1 MKKHVFL
8 FLSLLPVMASAEVI
22 SINGINYTLD
32 AEKQTAE
39 VVNGTYKGKV
49 SIPDT
54 VPSVGTKYAVKSI
67 AKNAFYGCSKLDT
80 LEIPATVNSIGA
92 GAFYSLRNLKNI
104 LVKPS
109 PSDVADEDVIYEARG
124 NALIERANK
133 KLILGC
139 QATVIPEDVE
149 SIASYAFGG
158 CSQLDT
164 LLIPAGV
171 KYIAPEAFV
180 SCSGLKSIQVAE
192 GNTVYKATDNTLV
205 ETATKKLVLGCQT
218 SKIPDDV
225 TEIGKLAFYGCT
237 TLDTLAIPASVKAI
251 GQDAF
256 YGCRNIKSIS
266 VEESNTVYAASG
278 NALIEKAN
286 NKLIL
291 GCQATVIPADVD
303 SIASYAFGG
312 CSGLDTLKIPV
323 SVKYIASDAFA
334 ACSGLDTIIVADEN
348 TVYEGN
354 GSAIIEKATKTLIL
368 GCKNTKIPEDVKA
381 IGKMAFYGCA
391 GLDSICLPASI
402 DSIAV
407 AAFYDCHNLKK
418 VVSLIEDPFKFGR
431 DAFSYISAACTL
443 TVPNGKM
450 LDYEAKGWTSD
461 VFQGMIVEAEASV
474 EEGESSEVAGR
485 YVTGIT
491 GIEATAKRS
500 VYYDLQGRFVKNPG
514 KGLYIVNG
522 KKVMIK

>member
-22 SINGINYTLD
+22 NINGINYTLD

-54 VPSVGTKYAVKSI
+54 VVWEETKYAVKSI

-80 LEIPATVNSIGA
+80 LEIPATVDSIGA

-124 NALIERANK
+124 NALIERASK

-139 QATVIPEDVE
+139 QTTLIPGDVE

-158 CSQLDT
+158 CSQLET

-180 SCSGLKSIQVAE
+180 SCSGLRSIQVAE
-192 GNTVYKATDNTLV
+192 GNAVYEATGNTLV

-218 SKIPDDV
+218 SKIPADV

-237 TLDTLAIPASVKAI
+237 TLDTLVIPARVKAI

-256 YGCRNIKSIS
+256 YGCRNIESIE
-266 VEESNTVYAASG
+266 VYEENPVYSGQG
-278 NALIEKAN
+278 NALIEGT
-286 NKLIL
+286 KLIL
-291 GCQATVIPADVD
+291 GCKNSNIEEMVNVD

-450 LDYEAKGWTSD
+450 RDYKAKGWNSD
-461 VFQGMIVEAEASV
+461 VFQGIVEAEASV